1 MYTEKVGK
9 VYVGD
14 WHKIGPM
21 RQERH
26 WEDGTLMDILPDH
39 AWMIQV
45 ETPEGRVFNHF
56 YRWDFD
62 GGRDGAELVAKKIR
76 TKGEIDL
83 EYYSETY
90 PNYCSPAGRA
100 AEAEDWMSERQEAGG
115 IW

>member
-1 MYTEKVGK
+1 MTQYTENVLE

-21 RQERH
+21 RQQRH
-26 WEDGTLMDILPDH
+26 WEDGTMMDILPDH

-56 YRWDFD
+56 YRWDFS
-62 GGRDGAELVAKKIR
+62 GGPDAAERVAEKIR
-76 TKGEIDL
+76 AKGKIDL

-90 PNYCSPAGRA
+90 PKYGSPAGEA
-100 AEAEDWMSERQEAGG
+100 AEAEEWMSERGG
-115 IW
+115 W